1 MSRSDPAS
9 YKIFVILVWSVEVGR
24 IYQDHLLLVPVSGLV
39 LKHKPFTVFLLLN
52 SSRLMVDMI
61 AIKWSLY

>member
-24 IYQDHLLLVPVSGLV
+24 IYQDHLLLVPVSGLI
-39 LKHKPFTVFLLLN
+39 LKHKPFTVFLL
-52 SSRLMVDMI
+52 I
-61 AIKWSLY
+61 AVG

>member
-24 IYQDHLLLVPVSGLV
+24 IYQDHLLLVPVSQPSIKAQTIYSLS
-39 LKHKPFTVFLLLN
+39 LN